1 MQKARVLNSSQTK
14 YFLIDRV
21 TLYISERYFKG
32 ILMGLYTNGNKS
44 QFTYNA
50 YQASTLNSRNCTC
63 MIIKLSEF
71 DITSLNVR

>member
-1 MQKARVLNSSQTK
+1 MQKAKVLNSSQTK

-50 YQASTLNSRNCTC
+50 YQASTLNSRNCTF

>member
-1 MQKARVLNSSQTK
+1 MILWILASFTALRSYCKVQKARVLNSSQTK

-32 ILMGLYTNGNKS
+32 ILMGLYTNKNKS

-50 YQASTLNSRNCTC
+50 Y
-63 MIIKLSEF
+63 
-71 DITSLNVR
+71 

>member
-1 MQKARVLNSSQTK
+1 
-14 YFLIDRV
+14 
-21 TLYISERYFKG
+21 
-32 ILMGLYTNGNKS
+32 MGLYTNGNKS

>member
-1 MQKARVLNSSQTK
+1 
-14 YFLIDRV
+14 
-21 TLYISERYFKG
+21 
-32 ILMGLYTNGNKS
+32 MGLYTNKNKS

-50 YQASTLNSRNCTC
+50 YQASTLNSRNCTF